1 MTIKFAVVLLW
12 IILFIAGLIR
22 IFLLG
27 DKDKVAK
34 LRSTYIVITICTI
47 IMGASLTIL
56 LNFTTIGDEYLIEP
70 QPEEEEIELKE
81 VAKVYKVENI
91 YYLYDKGYSKDSK
104 YLVTI
109 VENDGAKKI
118 VEFNKNDLVIYN
130 TIAENEEDYIEIYK
144 DDNAKVYLK
153 DTTIDVQT
161 NNENITVGNVES
173 AESAEEIE
181 DEANELSTGSK
192 VFLWI
197 IGIVG
202 GATICI
208 LIGIWL
214 EKNIL

>member
-1 MTIKFAVVLLW
+1 MTIKFAIILLW

-47 IMGASLTIL
+47 LIGASLTVL
-56 LNFTTIGDEYLIEP
+56 LNFTTIGDEYLIKP

-91 YYLYDKGYSKDSK
+91 YYLYNKGYSKDSK

-130 TIAENEEDYIEIYK
+130 TIAENEEDYII
-144 DDNAKVYLK
+144 
-153 DTTIDVQT
+153 
-161 NNENITVGNVES
+161 
-173 AESAEEIE
+173 
-181 DEANELSTGSK
+181 
-192 VFLWI
+192 
-197 IGIVG
+197 
-202 GATICI
+202 
-208 LIGIWL
+208 
-214 EKNIL
+214 